1 MPLVLSRL
9 KGGEAM
15 RRLEVRWRELW
26 WMDKVSVACIV
37 IAVVCTAINLGAIL
51 LGYKWPQ

>member
-1 MPLVLSRL
+1 MEGI
-9 KGGEAM
+9 KA
-15 RRLEVRWRELW
+15 RWRELY

-37 IAVVCTAINLGAIL
+37 IAVVCTTINLGAIL

>member
-1 MPLVLSRL
+1 
-9 KGGEAM
+9 M